1 MAVRMDISGK
11 RRIQAAVLLS
21 VLVPVSIFSA
31 CLFGAYGTQPGQ
43 VLSVFMSALGFG
55 TSGVDSALSFIIID
69 LRLSR
74 VCLAFLVGVSLA
86 VAGSVYQGILRNP
99 LADPF
104 TLGVSSGA
112 AFGASLAIFA
122 GSTVL
127 GAGLWQK
134 FGNLFL
140 PFAALAGAMAA
151 LGAVLVLGRIGGR
164 LRRETMV
171 LAGIVVAT
179 FLSALISMLKS
190 LDEDSVTSIVFWIMG
205 SFQGRGWDHLGLFI
219 PYFVAGMIPLVYY
232 SRELDILSLG
242 ETQAR
247 HLGMDVTR
255 VRMLL
260 LIGSGLLTGAAVA
273 VSGIIGFVGLIV
285 PHLVR
290 MFQGA
295 EHRPLLLSSSLLGGL
310 LLVWSDVIA
319 RSLLPG
325 GEELPVGVVTA
336 LLGGPF
342 FCIVLRSGFREGG
355 R

>member
-1 MAVRMDISGK
+1 M
-11 RRIQAAVLLS
+11 VLLTI
-21 VLVPVSIFSA
+21 LVPASIFAA
-31 CLFGAYGTQPGQ
+31 CLFGAYDVGPRQ
-43 VLSVFMSALGFG
+43 VLDIFASAIGLSAGN
-55 TSGVDSALSFIIID
+55 SDSAVSFIVLD
-69 LRLSR
+69 LRFSR
-74 VCLAFLVGVSLA
+74 VCLSFLVGMSLA
-86 VAGSVYQGILRNP
+86 AAGTVYQGILRNP

-122 GSTVL
+122 GSTML
-127 GAGLWQK
+127 GAGLWQR

-140 PFAALAGAMAA
+140 PIAALVGAMAA

-179 FLSALISMLKS
+179 FLSALISLLKS
-190 LDEDSVTSIVFWIMG
+190 LDEESVSSIVFWIMG
-205 SFQGRGWDHLGLFI
+205 SFQGRGWEHLSLFL
-219 PYFVAGMIPLVYY
+219 PYFAAGMIALIYY

-242 ETQAR
+242 ENQAR
-247 HLGMDVTR
+247 HLGMDVSR
-255 VRMLL
+255 VRAVL

-295 EHRPLLLSSSLLGGL
+295 EHRPLLLSASLLGGL

-342 FCIVLRSGFREGG
+342 FCLVLRSGFREGG
-355 R
+355 Q

>member
-1 MAVRMDISGK
+1 MDITGK
-11 RRIQAAVLLS
+11 RRMQAVVLLGL
-21 VLVPVSIFSA
+21 LVPVSIFAA
-31 CLFGAYGTQPGQ
+31 CLFGAYGTDPVQ
-43 VLSVFMSALGFG
+43 VLDVFSSSLGLN
-55 TSGVDSALSFIIID
+55 SHKVDSALSFIIID

-74 VCLAFLVGVSLA
+74 ICLAFLVGVSLA
-86 VAGSVYQGILRNP
+86 VAGTVYQGILRNP

-127 GAGLWQK
+127 GVGLWQK

-140 PFAALAGAMAA
+140 PMAALIGAMSA

-179 FLSALISMLKS
+179 FLSALISLLKS
-190 LDEDSVTSIVFWIMG
+190 LDEESVTSIVFWIMG
-205 SFQGRGWDHLGLFI
+205 SFQGRGWGHLTLFL
-219 PYFVAGMIPLVYY
+219 PYFVAGMIPLIYY

-247 HLGMDVTR
+247 HLGMDVSR

-342 FCIVLRSGFREGG
+342 FCIVLRSGFREGS
-355 R
+355 

>member
-1 MAVRMDISGK
+1 MGMTDK
-11 RRIQAAVLLS
+11 RRVVAAIVLS
-21 VLVPVSIFSA
+21 VLVPVSIFAA
-31 CLFGAYGTQPGQ
+31 CLFGAYGTEVTQ
-43 VLSVFMSALGFG
+43 VVDVFRSVFGFG
-55 TSGVDSALSFIIID
+55 VQQVDSALSFIIID

-74 VCLAFLVGVSLA
+74 ILLSFLVGMSLA
-86 VAGSVYQGILRNP
+86 VAGTVYQGILRNP

-112 AFGASLAIFA
+112 AFGASLAIF
-122 GSTVL
+122 SRTTVL
-127 GAGLWQK
+127 GAELWQQ

-140 PFAALAGAMAA
+140 PLAALAGAMGA

-179 FLSALISMLKS
+179 FLSALISLLKS
-190 LDEDSVTSIVFWIMG
+190 LDEESVTSIVFWIMG
-205 SFQGRGWDHLGLFI
+205 SFQGRGWDHLSLFM
-219 PYFVAGMIPLVYY
+219 PYFLAGMIPLVYY

-247 HLGMDVTR
+247 HLGMDVSR
-255 VRMLL
+255 VRMFL

-310 LLVWSDVIA
+310 LLLWSDVIA
-319 RSLLPG
+319 RTLLPG

-342 FCIVLRSGFREGG
+342 FCLVLRSGFSGG
-355 R
+355 RA

>member
-1 MAVRMDISGK
+1 MEFSGNRRAQAVI
-11 RRIQAAVLLS
+11 VLSL
-21 VLVPVSIFSA
+21 LVPISIFAA
-31 CLFGAYGTQPGQ
+31 CLFGAYPTESAQ
-43 VLSVFMSALGFG
+43 VLAAFKTALGLG
-55 TSGVDSALSFIIID
+55 ADKVDSALSFIIID

-74 VCLAFLVGVSLA
+74 VCLSFLVGMSLA
-86 VAGSVYQGILRNP
+86 VAGTVYQGILRNP

-112 AFGASLAIFA
+112 AFGASLAIFS
-122 GSTVL
+122 GSTML
-127 GAGLWQK
+127 GAELWSR

-140 PFAALAGAMAA
+140 PLAALAGAMAA
-151 LGAVLVLGRIGGR
+151 LGAVLMLGRIGGR

-179 FLSALISMLKS
+179 FLSALISLLKS
-190 LDEDSVTSIVFWIMG
+190 LDEESVTSIVFWIMG
-205 SFQGRGWDHLGLFI
+205 SFQGRGWSHLQLFM
-219 PYFVAGMIPLVYY
+219 PYFIAGMIPLIYY

-247 HLGMDVTR
+247 HLGMDVSR
-255 VRMLL
+255 VRMAL

-319 RSLLPG
+319 RSLLSG

-342 FCIVLRSGFREGG
+342 FCIVLRSGFNGSSG
-355 R
+355 AGS

>member
-1 MAVRMDISGK
+1 MGTMEK
-11 RRIQAAVLLS
+11 RRVRAVAVLFF
-21 VLVPVSIFSA
+21 LVPVSVFAA
-31 CLFGAYGTQPGQ
+31 CLFGAYDTSVAQ
-43 VLSVFMSALGFG
+43 VYDVFKSAILGGVESSESSLSYIV
-55 TSGVDSALSFIIID
+55 TD

-74 VCLAFLVGVSLA
+74 VCLSFLVGMSLA
-86 VAGSVYQGILRNP
+86 VAGTVYQGILRNP

-112 AFGASLAIFA
+112 AFGASLAIFS

-127 GAGLWQK
+127 GAGLWLK
-134 FGNLFL
+134 FGSLFL
-140 PFAALAGAMAA
+140 PLAALAGAMAA
-151 LGAVLVLGRIGGR
+151 LGAVLMLGRIGGT

-179 FLSALISMLKS
+179 FLSALISLLKS

-205 SFQGRGWDHLGLFI
+205 SFQGRGWEHVTLFL
-219 PYFVAGMIPLVYY
+219 PYFIAGMIPIIYY

-247 HLGMDVTR
+247 HLGMDVSR
-255 VRMLL
+255 VRLFLL
-260 LIGSGLLTGAAVA
+260 VGSGLLTGAAVA

-342 FCIVLRSGFREGG
+342 FCIVLRGGFRGA
-355 R
+355 RS

>member
-1 MAVRMDISGK
+1 MDISGK
-11 RRIQAAVLLS
+11 RRAQAVIVLSL
-21 VLVPVSIFSA
+21 LVPVSIFTA
-31 CLFGAYGTQPGQ
+31 CIFGAYGTDPVQ
-43 VLSVFMSALGFG
+43 VLAVFKSSLGLSVEK
-55 TSGVDSALSFIIID
+55 VDSALSFIVID

-74 VCLAFLVGVSLA
+74 ICLSFLVGMSLA
-86 VAGSVYQGILRNP
+86 VAGTVYQGILRNP

-112 AFGASLAIFA
+112 AFGASLAIFS

-127 GAGLWQK
+127 GAGLWSR
-134 FGNLFL
+134 FGNMFL
-140 PFAALAGAMAA
+140 PLAALAGAMAA
-151 LGAVLVLGRIGGR
+151 LGAVLVLGRIGGK

-179 FLSALISMLKS
+179 FLSALISLLKS
-190 LDEDSVTSIVFWIMG
+190 LDEESVTSIVFWIMG
-205 SFQGRGWDHLGLFI
+205 SFQGRGWDHLSLFL
-219 PYFVAGMIPLVYY
+219 PYFIAGMVPLVYY

-247 HLGMDVTR
+247 HLGMDVSR
-255 VRMLL
+255 VRMFL
-260 LIGSGLLTGAAVA
+260 LIGAGLLTGAAVA

-319 RSLLPG
+319 RSLLSG

-342 FCIVLRSGFREGG
+342 FCIVLRSGFSGG
-355 R
+355 RS

>member
-1 MAVRMDISGK
+1 MEFSGNRRTQAVI
-11 RRIQAAVLLS
+11 ILA
-21 VLVPVSIFSA
+21 VLVPVSIFAA
-31 CLFGAYGTQPGQ
+31 CLFGAYNAEPAQ
-43 VLSVFMSALGFG
+43 VLAVFNSALGIG
-55 TSGVDSALSFIIID
+55 AVKVEKALSFIIID

-74 VCLAFLVGVSLA
+74 VCLSFLVGMSLA
-86 VAGSVYQGILRNP
+86 VAGTVYQGILRNP

-112 AFGASLAIFA
+112 AFGASLAIFS
-122 GSTVL
+122 GSTIL
-127 GAGLWQK
+127 GAQLWSR
-134 FGNLFL
+134 FGNMFL
-140 PFAALAGAMAA
+140 PLAALGGAMAA
-151 LGAVLVLGRIGGR
+151 LGAVLMLGRIGGR

-179 FLSALISMLKS
+179 FLSALISLLKS

-205 SFQGRGWDHLGLFI
+205 SFQGRGWSHVQLFL

-247 HLGMDVTR
+247 HLGMDVSR
-255 VRMLL
+255 VRMALL
-260 LIGSGLLTGAAVA
+260 VGSGLLTGAAVA

-295 EHRPLLLSSSLLGGL
+295 EHRPLLVSSSLLGGL

-319 RSLLPG
+319 RSLLTG

-342 FCIVLRSGFREGG
+342 FCIVLRSGFKGG
-355 R
+355 SS

>member
-1 MAVRMDISGK
+1 MDLLGK
-11 RRIQAAVLLS
+11 RRMQAVILLS
-21 VLVPVSIFSA
+21 LMVPLSIFAA
-31 CLFGAYGTQPGQ
+31 CLFGAYGTSVGQ
-43 VLSVFMSALGFG
+43 VLAVFSSALGLG
-55 TSGVDSALSFIIID
+55 SGKIDPSLSFIVLD

-74 VCLAFLVGVSLA
+74 ICLSFLVGMSLA
-86 VAGSVYQGILRNP
+86 VAGTVYQGILRNP

-112 AFGASLAIFA
+112 AFGASLAIFG

-140 PFAALAGAMAA
+140 PMAALAGAMAA
-151 LGAVLVLGRIGGR
+151 LGAVLMLGRIGGR

-179 FLSALISMLKS
+179 FLSALISLLKS
-190 LDEDSVTSIVFWIMG
+190 LDEESVSSIVFWIMG
-205 SFQGRGWDHLGLFI
+205 SFQGRGWDHLLLFL
-219 PYFVAGMIPLVYY
+219 PYFIAGMIPLIYF

-247 HLGMDVTR
+247 HLGMDVSR
-255 VRMLL
+255 VRMFLL
-260 LIGSGLLTGAAVA
+260 VGAGLLTGAAVA

-290 MFQGA
+290 MYQGA
-295 EHRPLLLSSSLLGGL
+295 EHRPLLLSASLLGGL

-342 FCIVLRSGFREGG
+342 FCLVLRSGFERS
-355 R
+355 RA